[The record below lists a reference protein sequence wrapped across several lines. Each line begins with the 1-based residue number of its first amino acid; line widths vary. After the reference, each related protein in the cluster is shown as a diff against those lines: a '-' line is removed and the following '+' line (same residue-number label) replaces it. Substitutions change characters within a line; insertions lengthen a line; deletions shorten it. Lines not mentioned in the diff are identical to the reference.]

1 MRSISVLFV
10 DIDLWPCG
18 KLGQI
23 GSSQTPCKF
32 DFGHWNWKIG
42 RWALLKYLSSKQN
55 MQRNVFREHFP
66 AKHKCVT
73 NYTGSE
79 TNEHKHTSERLYQ
92 GSRVTIFKNISTET
106 YSEPFQ
112 TSKMERNSEEA
123 FPFYNYISTY
133 LHKIITTKS
142 HWIFVCEKKNIRL
155 LGEKNWW
162 MFCFGGK
169 RSLKCWWNQKA
180 WFISNILA
188 RAKTL
193 LYKHFGILTSHTSP
207 SMNNLQKTW
216 KKKISV
222 QIYFPNVHRHNFL
235 ESCPLTLQA
244 PTPENGQTHSNK
256 SSAVAD
262 KLFECVWPFCGVAT

>member
-92 GSRVTIFKNISTET
+92 GSRVTSSKISIQRRIQNPFKHLRWSGIQRK
-106 YSEPFQ
+106 PFHFTT
-112 TSKMERNSEEA
+112 TSPPICIKSLRRNLTGFSFA
-123 FPFYNYISTY
+123 
-133 LHKIITTKS
+133 
-142 HWIFVCEKKNIRL
+142 
-155 LGEKNWW
+155 
-162 MFCFGGK
+162 K
-169 RSLKCWWNQKA
+169 R
-180 WFISNILA
+180 
-188 RAKTL
+188 KTL
-193 LYKHFGILTSHTSP
+193 DY
-207 SMNNLQKTW
+207 
-216 KKKISV
+216 
-222 QIYFPNVHRHNFL
+222 
-235 ESCPLTLQA
+235 
-244 PTPENGQTHSNK
+244 
-256 SSAVAD
+256 
-262 KLFECVWPFCGVAT
+262 